1 MKRLVKLHRSKNNRV
16 LAGVF
21 GGVAEYLG
29 WSPTLLRWLFVLS
42 IPLTAT
48 VSLWLAMVVYV
59 AMWILMPEA
68 TADSYVEDVINPRH
82 IH

>member
-1 MKRLVKLHRSKNNRV
+1 MAKLIKLHRSKKSRI

-29 WSPTLLRWLFVLS
+29 WSPAVFRWLFVLS

-48 VSLWLAMVVYV
+48 VSLFGGIVFYLI
-59 AMWILMPEA
+59 MWMIMPEA
-68 TADSYVEDVINPRH
+68 TADSYIFE
-82 IH
+82 